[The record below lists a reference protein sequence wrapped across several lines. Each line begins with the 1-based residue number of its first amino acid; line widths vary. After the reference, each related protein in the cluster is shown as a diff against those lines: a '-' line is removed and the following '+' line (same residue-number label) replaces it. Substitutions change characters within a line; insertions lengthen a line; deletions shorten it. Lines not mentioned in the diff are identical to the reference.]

1 MIKDR
6 TKLSDLII
14 LPFLALNDLLGADM
28 VNFLDP
34 NYVTKDD
41 GEDDEGDKGQINKD
55 TVVGIFEFFNFFKI
69 RNVGL
74 KIILKWYQFYK
85 ILIIIS

>member
-1 MIKDR
+1 
-6 TKLSDLII
+6 
-14 LPFLALNDLLGADM
+14 M